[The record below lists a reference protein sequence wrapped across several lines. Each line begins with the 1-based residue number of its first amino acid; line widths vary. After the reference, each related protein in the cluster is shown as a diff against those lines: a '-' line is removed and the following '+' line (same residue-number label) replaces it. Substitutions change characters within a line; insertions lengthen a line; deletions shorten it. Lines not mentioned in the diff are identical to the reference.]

1 MALAL
6 MSIVVALK
14 KIARRIGGDG
24 HVDETRT

>member
-6 MSIVVALK
+6 KDFDVALQ